1 MKRTLARIRPR
12 TWIITAAVVVA
23 VVGGGAVYWFGF
35 ALPAQAS
42 ASQPTTRT
50 VQASTQTLQKTVSAT
65 GTLAPTVS
73 EDVSFLPSGTVTAV
87 NVAAGATVTA
97 GEVLATVDTA
107 SANATLLQAKADL
120 ASAQAKLSDAQD
132 SSTGSAADVA
142 AVAAAQ
148 AQVTSAQS
156 SVDTAQTAL
165 DGTTLVAPV
174 AGLVTAVNVAVGDAV
189 TGTSGSSSTA
199 SGSTGSGSSASS
211 GSSGASGGSG
221 ATGATG
227 TSGSGTGSSGSSSTS
242 TAQFTIVGTGSWEVD
257 LTVSASDLTSIA
269 ANDQVELSTTD
280 NDSFFGTVKSIGQLP
295 STTSGSAAY
304 PVVVAVTGSPENL
317 YDGVSVTA
325 AIVYERR
332 TDVLTV
338 PSAAITTANGKSTV
352 TKVVDGKD
360 VTTAVTVGETSGT
373 VTEITKGL
381 SEGDSVLVTV
391 FTPGA
396 GSGSGSGSGGSGQ
409 SGQTG
414 QQGQFPG
421 GGEGFTGGGEGGQF
435 PGGGQGGQTGNGGTR
450 NG

>member
-35 ALPAQAS
+35 ALPAQATS
-42 ASQPTTRT
+42 SQPATRT

-65 GTLAPTVS
+65 GTLSPTVS
-73 EDVSFLPSGTVTAV
+73 EDVNFLPSGTVTAV

-97 GEVLATVDTA
+97 GEVLATVDTV

-132 SSTGSAADVA
+132 SSTGSTADVA

-148 AQVTSAQS
+148 AQVTSAQA

-189 TGTSGSSSTA
+189 TGTSGSSS
-199 SGSTGSGSSASS
+199 GSGSSASS
-211 GSSGASGGSG
+211 GSSGTSGSTGG
-221 ATGATG
+221 ATGGTG
-227 TSGSGTGSSGSSSTS
+227 TTGSSTSTSTS

-257 LTVSASDLTSIA
+257 LTVSASDLKSIA
-269 ANDQVELSTTD
+269 KNDQVELSTSD
-280 NDSFFGTVKSIGQLP
+280 NDSFFGTVTSIGQLP

-304 PVVVAVTGSPENL
+304 PVVVSVTGSPENL

-360 VTTAVTVGETSGT
+360 VTTDVTVGETSGT

-381 SEGDSVLVTV
+381 SSGDSVLVTV
-391 FTPGA
+391 FTPGSGA
-396 GSGSGSGSGGSGQ
+396 GTGGSTGQ
-409 SGQTG
+409 TGQTG

-435 PGGGQGGQTGNGGTR
+435 PGGGQTGNGGTR

>member
-35 ALPAQAS
+35 ALPAQATS
-42 ASQPTTRT
+42 SQPATRT

-65 GTLAPTVS
+65 GTLSPTVS
-73 EDVSFLPSGTVTAV
+73 EDVNFLPSGTVTAV

-97 GEVLATVDTA
+97 GEVLATVDTV

-132 SSTGSAADVA
+132 ASTGSTTDVA

-189 TGTSGSSSTA
+189 TGTSGSTSSSSS
-199 SGSTGSGSSASS
+199 SGSGASS
-211 GSSGASGGSG
+211 GSGGSTGGG
-221 ATGATG
+221 ATGGTG
-227 TSGSGTGSSGSSSTS
+227 TTGSGTGSSTSTSTS

-257 LTVSASDLTSIA
+257 LTVSASDLKSIA
-269 ANDQVELSTTD
+269 KNDQVELSTSD
-280 NDSFFGTVKSIGQLP
+280 NDSFFGTVTSIGQLP

-304 PVVVAVTGSPENL
+304 PVVVSVTGSPENL

-360 VTTAVTVGETSGT
+360 VTTDVTVGETSGT

-381 SEGDSVLVTV
+381 SSGDSVLVTV
-391 FTPGA
+391 FTPG
-396 GSGSGSGSGGSGQ
+396 SGTGTGGSTGQ
-409 SGQTG
+409 TGQTG

-435 PGGGQGGQTGNGGTR
+435 PGGGQTGNGGTR

>member
-35 ALPAQAS
+35 ALPAQATS
-42 ASQPTTRT
+42 SQPATRT

-65 GTLAPTVS
+65 GTLSPTVS
-73 EDVSFLPSGTVTAV
+73 EDVNFLPSGTVTAV

-97 GEVLATVDTA
+97 GEVLATVDTV

-132 SSTGSAADVA
+132 SSTGSTADVA

-148 AQVTSAQS
+148 AQVTSAQA

-189 TGTSGSSSTA
+189 TGTSGSSS
-199 SGSTGSGSSASS
+199 GSGSSASS
-211 GSSGASGGSG
+211 ESS
-221 ATGATG
+221 G
-227 TSGSGTGSSGSSSTS
+227 TSGSTGGATGGTGTTGSSTSTATS

-257 LTVSASDLTSIA
+257 LTVSASDLKSIA
-269 ANDQVELSTTD
+269 KNDQVELSTSD
-280 NDSFFGTVKSIGQLP
+280 NDSFFGTVTSIGQLP

-304 PVVVAVTGSPENL
+304 PVVVSVTGSPENL

-360 VTTAVTVGETSGT
+360 VTTDVTVGETSGT

-381 SEGDSVLVTV
+381 SSGDSVLVTV
-391 FTPGA
+391 FTPG
-396 GSGSGSGSGGSGQ
+396 SGTGTGGSTGQ
-409 SGQTG
+409 TGQTG

-435 PGGGQGGQTGNGGTR
+435 PGGGQTGNGGTR

>member
-35 ALPAQAS
+35 ALPAQATS
-42 ASQPTTRT
+42 SQPATRT

-65 GTLAPTVS
+65 GTLSPTVS
-73 EDVSFLPSGTVTAV
+73 EDVNFLPSGTVTAV

-97 GEVLATVDTA
+97 GEVLATVDTV

-132 SSTGSAADVA
+132 SSTGSTADVA

-148 AQVTSAQS
+148 AQVTSAQA

-189 TGTSGSSSTA
+189 TGTSGSSS
-199 SGSTGSGSSASS
+199 GSGSSASS
-211 GSSGASGGSG
+211 GSTGG
-221 ATGATG
+221 ATGGTG
-227 TSGSGTGSSGSSSTS
+227 TTGSSTSTSTS

-257 LTVSASDLTSIA
+257 LTVSASDLKSIA
-269 ANDQVELSTTD
+269 KNDQVELSTSD
-280 NDSFFGTVKSIGQLP
+280 NDSFFGTVTSIGQLP

-304 PVVVAVTGSPENL
+304 PVVVSVTGSPENL

-360 VTTAVTVGETSGT
+360 VTTDVTVGETSGT

-381 SEGDSVLVTV
+381 SSGDSVLVTV
-391 FTPGA
+391 FTPGSGA
-396 GSGSGSGSGGSGQ
+396 GTGGSTGQ
-409 SGQTG
+409 TGQTG

-435 PGGGQGGQTGNGGTR
+435 PGGGQTGNGGTR

>member
-35 ALPAQAS
+35 ALPAQATS
-42 ASQPTTRT
+42 SQPATRT

-65 GTLAPTVS
+65 GTLSPTVS

-97 GEVLATVDTA
+97 GEVLATVDTV

-132 SSTGSAADVA
+132 SSTGSTADVA

-148 AQVTSAQS
+148 AQVTSAQA
-156 SVDTAQTAL
+156 SVATAQTAL

-189 TGTSGSSSTA
+189 TGTTGSSSSSSS
-199 SGSTGSGSSASS
+199 SGSGASS
-211 GSSGASGGSG
+211 GSGGSTGGG
-221 ATGATG
+221 ATGGTG
-227 TSGSGTGSSGSSSTS
+227 TTGSGTGSSTSTATS

-257 LTVSASDLTSIA
+257 LTVSASDLKSIA
-269 ANDQVELSTTD
+269 KNDQVELSTSD
-280 NDSFFGTVKSIGQLP
+280 NGSFFGTVTSIGQLP

-304 PVVVAVTGSPENL
+304 PVVVSVTGSPENL

-325 AIVYERR
+325 SIVYERR

-352 TKVVDGKD
+352 TKVVGGKN
-360 VTTAVTVGETSGT
+360 VTTDVTVGETSGT

-381 SEGDSVLVTV
+381 SSGDSVLVTV
-391 FTPGA
+391 FTPG
-396 GSGSGSGSGGSGQ
+396 SGTGTGGST
-409 SGQTG
+409 GQTG

-435 PGGGQGGQTGNGGTR
+435 PGGGQTGNGGTR

>member
-35 ALPAQAS
+35 ALPAQATS
-42 ASQPTTRT
+42 SQPATRT

-65 GTLAPTVS
+65 GTLSPTVS
-73 EDVSFLPSGTVTAV
+73 EDVNFLPSGTVTAV

-97 GEVLATVDTA
+97 GEVLATVDTV

-132 SSTGSAADVA
+132 ASTGSTADVA

-189 TGTSGSSSTA
+189 TGTSGSTSSSSS
-199 SGSTGSGSSASS
+199 SGSGASS
-211 GSSGASGGSG
+211 GSGGSTGGG
-221 ATGATG
+221 ATGGTG
-227 TSGSGTGSSGSSSTS
+227 TTGSGTGSSTSTS

-257 LTVSASDLTSIA
+257 LTVSASDLKSIA
-269 ANDQVELSTTD
+269 KNDQVELSTSD
-280 NDSFFGTVKSIGQLP
+280 NDSFFGTVTSIGQLP

-304 PVVVAVTGSPENL
+304 PVVVSVTGSPENL

-352 TKVVDGKD
+352 TKVVDGKN
-360 VTTAVTVGETSGT
+360 VTTDVTVGETSGT

-381 SEGDSVLVTV
+381 SSGDSVLVTV
-391 FTPGA
+391 FTPGSGA
-396 GSGSGSGSGGSGQ
+396 GTGGSTGQ
-409 SGQTG
+409 TGQTG

>member
-23 VVGGGAVYWFGF
+23 VLGGGAVYWFGF
-35 ALPAQAS
+35 ALPAQAT
-42 ASQPTTRT
+42 ASQPVTRT

-73 EDVSFLPSGTVTAV
+73 EDVDFVPSGTVTAV
-87 NVAAGATVTA
+87 NVTAGSTVAAGD
-97 GEVLATVDTA
+97 VLATVDTV
-107 SANATLLQAKADL
+107 SANATLLQARADL
-120 ASAQAKLSDAQD
+120 ASAQATLSDAQD
-132 SSTGSAADVA
+132 SSTGTTADEAAI
-142 AVAAAQ
+142 AAAQ
-148 AQVTSAQS
+148 AKVTSAQS
-156 SVDTAQTAL
+156 SVDSAQTAL

-174 AGLVTAVNVAVGDAV
+174 AGLVTAVNLEVGDAV
-189 TGTSGSSSTA
+189 TGTSGSSSGSSS
-199 SGSTGSGSSASS
+199 SGSGSTGTGATGSGSAGGSGTTGSGSS
-211 GSSGASGGSG
+211 
-221 ATGATG
+221 
-227 TSGSGTGSSGSSSTS
+227 SSSSSSSSS

-257 LTVSASDLTSIA
+257 VTVSASDLKSIA

-280 NDSFFGTVKSIGQLP
+280 NDSFFGTVKSIGKLP

-304 PVVVAVTGSPENL
+304 PVVVSVTGSPENL

-325 AIVYERR
+325 EIVYERR

-338 PSAAITTANGKSTV
+338 PSAAITTTDGKSTV

-360 VTTAVTVGETSGT
+360 VTTDVTVGETSGT

-391 FTPGA
+391 FTPG
-396 GSGSGSGSGGSGQ
+396 SGSGSGSGGSGQ
-409 SGQTG
+409 TG
-414 QQGQFPG
+414 QNGQFPG
-421 GGEGFTGGGEGGQF
+421 GGEGFTGQLPSGGELPGGGSF
-435 PGGGQGGQTGNGGTR
+435 PGGGTGGNGGSR

>member
-35 ALPAQAS
+35 ALPAQATS
-42 ASQPTTRT
+42 SQPATRT

-65 GTLAPTVS
+65 GTLSPTVS
-73 EDVSFLPSGTVTAV
+73 EDVNFLPSGTVTAV

-97 GEVLATVDTA
+97 GEVLATVDTV

-132 SSTGSAADVA
+132 ASTGSTADVA

-189 TGTSGSSSTA
+189 TGTSGSTSSSSS
-199 SGSTGSGSSASS
+199 SGSGASS
-211 GSSGASGGSG
+211 GSGGSTGGG
-221 ATGATG
+221 ATGGTG
-227 TSGSGTGSSGSSSTS
+227 TTGSGTGSSTSTS
-242 TAQFTIVGTGSWEVD
+242 TSTSAAQFTIVGTGSWEVD
-257 LTVSASDLTSIA
+257 LAVSASDLKSIA
-269 ANDQVELSTTD
+269 KNDQVELSTSD
-280 NDSFFGTVKSIGQLP
+280 NDSFFGTVTSIGQLP

-304 PVVVAVTGSPENL
+304 PVVVSVTGSPENL

-352 TKVVDGKD
+352 TKVVDGKN
-360 VTTAVTVGETSGT
+360 VTTDVTVGETSGT

-381 SEGDSVLVTV
+381 SSGDSVLVTV
-391 FTPGA
+391 FTPGSGA
-396 GSGSGSGSGGSGQ
+396 GTGGST
-409 SGQTG
+409 GQTG

-421 GGEGFTGGGEGGQF
+421 GGEGFTGGGEGGEGGQF
-435 PGGGQGGQTGNGGTR
+435 PGSGQGGQTGNGGTR

>member
-35 ALPAQAS
+35 ALPAQATS
-42 ASQPTTRT
+42 SQPATRT

-65 GTLAPTVS
+65 GTLSPTVS
-73 EDVSFLPSGTVTAV
+73 EDVNFLPSGTVTAV

-97 GEVLATVDTA
+97 GEVLATVDTV

-132 SSTGSAADVA
+132 SSTGSTADVA

-148 AQVTSAQS
+148 AQVTSAQA

-189 TGTSGSSSTA
+189 TGTSGSS
-199 SGSTGSGSSASS
+199 GSSSGSGSSASS
-211 GSSGASGGSG
+211 GTSGSTGG
-221 ATGATG
+221 ATGGTG
-227 TSGSGTGSSGSSSTS
+227 TTGSGTGSSTSTSTS

-257 LTVSASDLTSIA
+257 LTVSASDLKSIA
-269 ANDQVELSTTD
+269 TNDQVELSTSD
-280 NDSFFGTVKSIGQLP
+280 NDSFFGTVTSIGQLP

-304 PVVVAVTGSPENL
+304 PVVVSVTGSPENL

-360 VTTAVTVGETSGT
+360 VTTDVTVGETSGT

-381 SEGDSVLVTV
+381 SSGDSVLVTV
-391 FTPGA
+391 FTPG
-396 GSGSGSGSGGSGQ
+396 SGTGTGGSTGQ
-409 SGQTG
+409 TGQTG

-435 PGGGQGGQTGNGGTR
+435 PGGGQTGNGGTR